1 MRLAL
6 ACLLARGHL
15 LLEDLPGVGKTT
27 LALALARVL
36 GLDFGR
42 IQFTS
47 DLLPTD
53 IVGVSVIDVAAGS
66 LTFRPGPVFH
76 QVVLADE
83 INRATPRTQSA
94 LLEAMAEGQ
103 VSVEGRTHPL
113 PAPFFVIATQNPIEH
128 YGTFPL
134 PESQMDRFMMTLK
147 MGYPGRDA
155 ERSLLADL
163 DTRARLDRAGAVIDL
178 RELTGL
184 QDQAAGRAGRAGDH
198 RVRAGPDRRLP
209 PVGAPPRRDLAARG
223 RALGLRRQ
231 GPRAA
236 GRPRLLPAR
245 GRAGRGRRGR
255 RAPHPAARRFRES
268 RPCLARQGSHPR
280 HPRPLKPSPDGP
292 LPPRTPRSR
301 RAAVHIRLTTTG
313 AIAIALL
320 LAAGIVA
327 VNSGNNLLYLVVA
340 SLLAA
345 LALSGLLGHHNL
357 RRVVVRLIAPD
368 EAWAGR
374 PVSVRAE
381 TLQPPAPPAGVPA
394 GPRR

>member
-1 MRLAL
+1 MTTAQRIDRVLGAINAIVRGKDDVVRLAF

-103 VSVEGRTHPL
+103 VSVEGRTHAL

-134 PESQMDRFMMTLK
+134 PESQMDRFMMTLR

-163 DTRARLDRAGAVIDL
+163 DTRARLDRAAVVIAPH
-178 RELTGL
+178 ELTEL
-184 QDQAAGRAGRAGDH
+184 QDQAGDVKAAPAIIEYVLDLIGASRH
-198 RVRAGPDRRLP
+198 SDRLL
-209 PVGAPPRRDLAARG
+209 VGISPRGAEHWI
-223 RALGLRRQ
+223 
-231 GPRAA
+231 RAA
-236 GRPRLLPAR
+236 KAHALLGGRDYCLPEDVQSVA
-245 GRAGRGRRGR
+245 
-255 RAPHPAARRFRES
+255 
-268 RPCLARQGSHPR
+268 
-280 HPRPLKPSPDGP
+280 
-292 LPPRTPRSR
+292 
-301 RAAVHIRLTTTG
+301 AAV
-313 AIAIALL
+313 
-320 LAAGIVA
+320 VA
-327 VNSGNNLLYLVVA
+327 HRILPRGDFEKVDRA
-340 SLLAA
+340 SLVADLIRAIP
-345 LALSGLLGHHNL
+345 
-357 RRVVVRLIAPD
+357 VR
-368 EAWAGR
+368 
-374 PVSVRAE
+374 
-381 TLQPPAPPAGVPA
+381 
-394 GPRR
+394 

>member
-1 MRLAL
+1 MTTSQHIDRVLGAINAIVRGKDDVVRLAL

-103 VSVEGRTHPL
+103 VSVEGRTHAL

-134 PESQMDRFMMTLK
+134 PESQMDRFMMTLR

-163 DTRARLDRAGAVIDL
+163 DTRARLDRAGAVIEL
-178 RELTGL
+178 HELTGL
-184 QDQAAGRAGRAGDH
+184 QDQAGGVKVAPAIIEYVLDLTAASRQSERLLVGISPRGAEH
-198 RVRAGPDRRLP
+198 WVRA
-209 PVGAPPRRDLAARG
+209 A
-223 RALGLRRQ
+223 
-231 GPRAA
+231 
-236 GRPRLLPAR
+236 
-245 GRAGRGRRGR
+245 
-255 RAPHPAARRFRES
+255 
-268 RPCLARQGSHPR
+268 
-280 HPRPLKPSPDGP
+280 K
-292 LPPRTPRSR
+292 
-301 RAAVHIRLTTTG
+301 
-313 AIAIALL
+313 
-320 LAAGIVA
+320 
-327 VNSGNNLLYLVVA
+327 
-340 SLLAA
+340 A
-345 LALSGLLGHHNL
+345 LALLSGRDYCVPEDVQGVAAAVIAHRILPRGEFEKVDRASL
-357 RRVVVRLIAPD
+357 VRDLIRAT
-368 EAWAGR
+368 
-374 PVSVRAE
+374 PVR
-381 TLQPPAPPAGVPA
+381 
-394 GPRR
+394 

>member
-1 MRLAL
+1 MSQRIGRILGAVNAIVRGKEDVVRLAL

-53 IVGVSVIDVAAGS
+53 IVGVSVIDIAAGS

-103 VSVEGRTHPL
+103 VSVEGRTHAL
-113 PAPFFVIATQNPIEH
+113 PTPFFVIATQNPIEH

-134 PESQMDRFMMTLK
+134 PESQLDRFMMTLR

-163 DTRARLDRAGAVIDL
+163 DTRARLDRAGAAIEAHDL
-178 RELTGL
+178 IQLQNQAGGVKVAPAIIEYVLDLTEASRRSERLLVGISPRG
-184 QDQAAGRAGRAGDH
+184 AEYW
-198 RVRAGPDRRLP
+198 VRA
-209 PVGAPPRRDLAARG
+209 A
-223 RALGLRRQ
+223 Q
-231 GPRAA
+231 
-236 GRPRLLPAR
+236 
-245 GRAGRGRRGR
+245 
-255 RAPHPAARRFRES
+255 
-268 RPCLARQGSHPR
+268 
-280 HPRPLKPSPDGP
+280 
-292 LPPRTPRSR
+292 
-301 RAAVHIRLTTTG
+301 
-313 AIAIALL
+313 
-320 LAAGIVA
+320 
-327 VNSGNNLLYLVVA
+327 
-340 SLLAA
+340 A
-345 LALSGLLGHHNL
+345 LALLGGRDYCLPEDVQGVAAAVIAHRIL
-357 RRVVVRLIAPD
+357 PRGEFEKVDRAALVRDLIRAT
-368 EAWAGR
+368 A
-374 PVSVRAE
+374 VR
-381 TLQPPAPPAGVPA
+381 
-394 GPRR
+394 

>member
-1 MRLAL
+1 VTTNRHIDRVLDAINAIVRGKDDVVRLAL

-53 IVGVSVIDVAAGS
+53 IVGVSVIDIAAGS

-103 VSVEGRTHPL
+103 VSVEGRTHAL

-134 PESQMDRFMMTLK
+134 PESQTDRFMMTLR

-163 DTRARLDRAGAVIDL
+163 DTRARLDRAGAVIEL
-178 RELTGL
+178 HELTGL
-184 QDQAAGRAGRAGDH
+184 QERAGSVKVAPAIIEYVLDLTAASRQS
-198 RVRAGPDRRLP
+198 DRLF
-209 PVGAPPRRDLAARG
+209 VGISPRGAEHWVCAA
-223 RALGLRRQ
+223 
-231 GPRAA
+231 
-236 GRPRLLPAR
+236 
-245 GRAGRGRRGR
+245 
-255 RAPHPAARRFRES
+255 
-268 RPCLARQGSHPR
+268 
-280 HPRPLKPSPDGP
+280 K
-292 LPPRTPRSR
+292 
-301 RAAVHIRLTTTG
+301 
-313 AIAIALL
+313 
-320 LAAGIVA
+320 
-327 VNSGNNLLYLVVA
+327 
-340 SLLAA
+340 A
-345 LALSGLLGHHNL
+345 LALLSGRDYCVPEDVQGVAAAVIAHRILPRGEFEKVDRASL
-357 RRVVVRLIAPD
+357 VRDLIRAT
-368 EAWAGR
+368 
-374 PVSVRAE
+374 PVR
-381 TLQPPAPPAGVPA
+381 
-394 GPRR
+394 

>member
-1 MRLAL
+1 VTTNRHIDRVLGAVNAIVRGKDDVVRLAL

-103 VSVEGRTHPL
+103 VSVEGRTHAL
-113 PAPFFVIATQNPIEH
+113 PDPFFVIATQNPIEH

-134 PESQMDRFMMTLK
+134 PESQMDRFMMTLR

-163 DTRARLDRAGAVIDL
+163 DTRARLDRAGTVIKL
-178 RELTGL
+178 HELTRL
-184 QDQAAGRAGRAGDH
+184 QDLAGVVKVAPAIIEYLLDLTAASRQS
-198 RVRAGPDRRLP
+198 DRLL
-209 PVGAPPRRDLAARG
+209 VGISPRGAEHWI
-223 RALGLRRQ
+223 
-231 GPRAA
+231 RAA
-236 GRPRLLPAR
+236 
-245 GRAGRGRRGR
+245 
-255 RAPHPAARRFRES
+255 
-268 RPCLARQGSHPR
+268 
-280 HPRPLKPSPDGP
+280 K
-292 LPPRTPRSR
+292 
-301 RAAVHIRLTTTG
+301 
-313 AIAIALL
+313 
-320 LAAGIVA
+320 
-327 VNSGNNLLYLVVA
+327 
-340 SLLAA
+340 A
-345 LALSGLLGHHNL
+345 LALLSGRDYCVPEDVQGVAAAVIAHRILPRGEFEKVDRASL
-357 RRVVVRLIAPD
+357 VRDLIRAT
-368 EAWAGR
+368 
-374 PVSVRAE
+374 PVR
-381 TLQPPAPPAGVPA
+381 
-394 GPRR
+394 

>member
-66 LTFRPGPVFH
+66 LSFRPGPVFH
-76 QVVLADE
+76 QLVLADE

-103 VSVEGRTHPL
+103 VSVEGRTHAL

-134 PESQMDRFMMTLK
+134 PESQLDRFMMTLR
-147 MGYPGRDA
+147 MGYPGREA

-163 DTRARLDRAGAVIDL
+163 DTRARLDRAGSVIEL
-178 RELTGL
+178 HELTEL
-184 QDQAAGRAGRAGDH
+184 QDRAGS
-198 RVRAGPDRRLP
+198 VK
-209 PVGAPPRRDLAARG
+209 VAPSIIEYLLDLTAAS
-223 RALGLRRQ
+223 RQ
-231 GPRAA
+231 SD
-236 GRPRLLPAR
+236 RLLVGISPR
-245 GRAGRGRRGR
+245 GAE
-255 RAPHPAARRFRES
+255 HWVCAA
-268 RPCLARQGSHPR
+268 
-280 HPRPLKPSPDGP
+280 K
-292 LPPRTPRSR
+292 
-301 RAAVHIRLTTTG
+301 
-313 AIAIALL
+313 
-320 LAAGIVA
+320 
-327 VNSGNNLLYLVVA
+327 
-340 SLLAA
+340 A
-345 LALSGLLGHHNL
+345 LALLCGRDYCVPEDVQGVATAVIAHRILPRGEFEKVDRASL
-357 RRVVVRLIAPD
+357 VRDL
-368 EAWAGR
+368 
-374 PVSVRAE
+374 VRA
-381 TLQPPAPPAGVPA
+381 TPV
-394 GPRR
+394 R

>member
-1 MRLAL
+1 VTTRQRIDRVLGAINAIVRGKDDVVRLAL

-103 VSVEGRTHPL
+103 VSVEGRTHAL

-134 PESQMDRFMMTLK
+134 PESQMDRFMMTLR

-163 DTRARLDRAGAVIDL
+163 DTRARLDRAGAVIEL
-178 RELTGL
+178 HELTGL
-184 QDQAAGRAGRAGDH
+184 QDLAGVVKVAPAIIEYLLDLTASSRQS
-198 RVRAGPDRRLP
+198 DRFL
-209 PVGAPPRRDLAARG
+209 VGISPRGAEHWI
-223 RALGLRRQ
+223 
-231 GPRAA
+231 RAA
-236 GRPRLLPAR
+236 
-245 GRAGRGRRGR
+245 
-255 RAPHPAARRFRES
+255 
-268 RPCLARQGSHPR
+268 
-280 HPRPLKPSPDGP
+280 K
-292 LPPRTPRSR
+292 
-301 RAAVHIRLTTTG
+301 
-313 AIAIALL
+313 
-320 LAAGIVA
+320 
-327 VNSGNNLLYLVVA
+327 
-340 SLLAA
+340 A
-345 LALSGLLGHHNL
+345 LALLSSRDYCLPEDVQGVAAAVIAHRILPRGEFEKVDRASL
-357 RRVVVRLIAPD
+357 VRDLIRAT
-368 EAWAGR
+368 
-374 PVSVRAE
+374 PVR
-381 TLQPPAPPAGVPA
+381 
-394 GPRR
+394 

>member
-1 MRLAL
+1 MTNSRLIGGLLGAINAIVRGKDEVVRLAL

-27 LALALARVL
+27 LALAFARVL

-94 LLEAMAEGQ
+94 LLEAMAERQ
-103 VSVEGRTHPL
+103 VSVEGRTLAL
-113 PAPFFVIATQNPIEH
+113 PSPFFVIATQNPIEH

-163 DTRARLDRAGAVIDL
+163 DTRARLDRAGAVIEL
-178 RELTGL
+178 HELTGL
-184 QDQAAGRAGRAGDH
+184 QDQAGG
-198 RVRAGPDRRLP
+198 VK
-209 PVGAPPRRDLAARG
+209 VAPSIIEYVLDLTAAS
-223 RALGLRRQ
+223 RQ
-231 GPRAA
+231 SD
-236 GRPRLLPAR
+236 RLLVGISPR
-245 GRAGRGRRGR
+245 GAE
-255 RAPHPAARRFRES
+255 HWICAA
-268 RPCLARQGSHPR
+268 
-280 HPRPLKPSPDGP
+280 K
-292 LPPRTPRSR
+292 
-301 RAAVHIRLTTTG
+301 
-313 AIAIALL
+313 
-320 LAAGIVA
+320 
-327 VNSGNNLLYLVVA
+327 
-340 SLLAA
+340 A
-345 LALSGLLGHHNL
+345 LALLNGRDFCVPEDVQGVAAAVIAHRILPRGEFEKVDRASL
-357 RRVVVRLIAPD
+357 VRDL
-368 EAWAGR
+368 
-374 PVSVRAE
+374 VRA
-381 TLQPPAPPAGVPA
+381 TPV
-394 GPRR
+394 R

>member
-1 MRLAL
+1 VTNSQLIDRLLGAINAIVRGKEEVVRLAL

-94 LLEAMAEGQ
+94 LLEAMAERQ
-103 VSVEGRTHPL
+103 VSVEGRTHAL

-134 PESQMDRFMMTLK
+134 PESQMDRFMMTLR

-155 ERSLLADL
+155 ERTLLADL
-163 DTRARLDRAGAVIDL
+163 DTRARLDRTEAVIEL

-184 QDQAAGRAGRAGDH
+184 QDQAGG
-198 RVRAGPDRRLP
+198 VK
-209 PVGAPPRRDLAARG
+209 VAPAIIEYVLDLTAAS
-223 RALGLRRQ
+223 RQ
-231 GPRAA
+231 SD
-236 GRPRLLPAR
+236 RLLVGVSPR
-245 GRAGRGRRGR
+245 GAE
-255 RAPHPAARRFRES
+255 HWVCAA
-268 RPCLARQGSHPR
+268 
-280 HPRPLKPSPDGP
+280 K
-292 LPPRTPRSR
+292 
-301 RAAVHIRLTTTG
+301 
-313 AIAIALL
+313 
-320 LAAGIVA
+320 
-327 VNSGNNLLYLVVA
+327 
-340 SLLAA
+340 A
-345 LALSGLLGHHNL
+345 LALLSGRDYCVPEDVQGVAAAVIAHRILPRGEFEKVDRASL
-357 RRVVVRLIAPD
+357 VRDLIRAT
-368 EAWAGR
+368 
-374 PVSVRAE
+374 PVR
-381 TLQPPAPPAGVPA
+381 
-394 GPRR
+394 